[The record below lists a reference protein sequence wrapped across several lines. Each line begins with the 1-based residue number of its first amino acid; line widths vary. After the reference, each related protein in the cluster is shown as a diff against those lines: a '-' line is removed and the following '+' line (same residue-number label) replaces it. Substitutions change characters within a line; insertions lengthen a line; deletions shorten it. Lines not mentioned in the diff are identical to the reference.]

1 MTMFQVVAYRV
12 TGMLLLLVGLAL
24 AAGGGKLVSLGG
36 SPYYLLA
43 GLGCLVAGVQLVR
56 KRQSGNWIYLAVFV
70 ATAIWALVEVGLQF
84 WQLLPRVVGPLF
96 FAVVC
101 AALLGWRGKQEE
113 AALRSRQLLAWGI
126 CLIGAGIMVAAV
138 SNSGPRLSDRPLP
151 PSQGIAKEGQA
162 TADDWTA
169 IGRTSMGNRFAPDRQ
184 ITPANVSDLEPLWS
198 YRTGDS
204 RESHPNSPGGYTFQT
219 TPIKVGDKVVICTP
233 HNRVIAL
240 DADSGAERWVFDPK
254 LDLTNPKLM
263 ACRGVSYVSPQDPKA
278 ASPGSCAARII
289 TATGDARL
297 IALDPETG
305 KPCAGFGKDGQVS
318 LLDRMGPVKKG
329 FYYVTSPPVIVNG
342 MAVLGGFVMDNA
354 ETGEPSGVIRAYDV
368 ETGALRWAWDSG
380 QGEGPATGGYTRGSP
395 NAWSIL
401 SADPELGLVY
411 VPTGNP
417 TPDYFGGLRS
427 PEIERYGSSVVA
439 LDAQTGKLRWA
450 FQTTYHDLWDYDVP
464 AQPALFTYRGKQGVV
479 PAVAVATKRGE
490 IYILDR
496 RTGKPLHAVEE
507 RKVPRGSIPGERY
520 SPTQPYSAFPGVRPA
535 ALRESDMWGM
545 TPLDQ
550 MLCRIEF
557 RSRDYLGD
565 FTPPSVRGSISYP
578 GQFGIINW
586 GGIVIDEQRQVMV
599 FNSAVLPQLLQLVPR
614 ERMKELARSS
624 GKQDHSKGLNMQGGT
639 PFGVYVLP
647 FLSPLGVPCS
657 APPWGNL
664 TAIDIGEEKVIWQ
677 RPLGTSTDHAPLG
690 IAVPGIFNTGGTTV
704 TRTGLAF
711 VGATMDHYL
720 RAFDLASGRELWRA
734 RLAAAPNATP
744 ATFTT
749 PKGRQIVV
757 IAAGGHEVL
766 GSPSSDHVLAFAL
779 PERSR
784 R

>member
-1 MTMFQVVAYRV
+1 MTKLQAVAYRA
-12 TGMLLLLVGLAL
+12 TGLLLLLVGLVL
-24 AAGGGKLVSLGG
+24 AVGGGRLLSLGG
-36 SPYYLLA
+36 SLYYLLA
-43 GLGCLVAGVQLVR
+43 GLGCVAAGVQLLR
-56 KRQSGNWIYLAVFV
+56 KRSSGNWIYLAVFA
-70 ATAIWALVEVGLQF
+70 ATLIWALAEVGLLF
-84 WQLLPRVVGPLF
+84 WQLLPRIAGPLF

-101 AALLGWRGKQEE
+101 AALLGRRQGPVE
-113 AALRSRQLLAWGI
+113 AAPRGRPVFAWVI
-126 CLIGAGIMVAAV
+126 CLIGAGVLFAAYATT
-138 SNSGPRLSDRPLP
+138 GPRFSDRALP
-151 PSQGIAKEGQA
+151 RPQAIAQAGQA
-162 TADDWTA
+162 AADDWTA
-169 IGRTSMGNRFAPDRQ
+169 IGRTSMGNRFAPAGQ
-184 ITPANVSDLEPLWS
+184 ITPANVSDLKPLWS

-204 RESHPNSPGGYTFQT
+204 RESYPNSPGGYTFQT
-219 TPIKVGDKVVICTP
+219 TPIKVRDKVIICTP

-240 DADSGAERWVFDPK
+240 DADSGAERWAFDPK

-263 ACRGVSYVSPQDPKA
+263 ACRGVSYVASQQPDT
-278 ASPGSCAARII
+278 ASPGACADRII

-305 KPCAGFGKDGQVS
+305 KLCDGFGKQGQVS

-354 ETGEPSGVIRAYDV
+354 ETGEPSGVIRAFDV
-368 ETGALRWAWDSG
+368 RTGALRWAWDSG
-380 QGEGPATGGYTRGSP
+380 QGAGPATGGYTRGSP

-439 LDAQTGKLRWA
+439 LDAKTGEVRWA
-450 FQTTYHDLWDYDVP
+450 FQTTHHDLWDYDVP
-464 AQPALFTYRGKQGVV
+464 AQPALFTYRGKQGAV

-490 IYILDR
+490 IYLLDR
-496 RTGKPLHAVEE
+496 RTGKPLHEVEE
-507 RKVPRGSIPGERY
+507 RKVPRGNIPGERY
-520 SPTQPYSAFPGVRPA
+520 APTQPYSAFPGVRPA

-545 TPLDQ
+545 TPIDQ

-557 RSRDYLGD
+557 RSRDYVGD

-586 GGIVIDEQRQVMV
+586 GGVAIDEERQVMV

-614 ERMKELARSS
+614 ERMKALAGSS

-639 PFGVYVLP
+639 PYGVYVLP

-664 TAIDIGEEKVIWQ
+664 TAIDIGSEKILWQ
-677 RPLGTSTDHAPLG
+677 RPLGTSADHAPLG

-711 VGATMDHYL
+711 IGATMDHYL
-720 RAFDLASGRELWRA
+720 RAFDVASGKELWRA
-734 RLAAAPNATP
+734 RLPAAPNATP

-766 GSPSSDHVLAFAL
+766 GSPSSDHVMAFAL
-779 PERSR
+779 PGRSDR
-784 R
+784 